1 VQAQLWAPDVCL
13 MRELCTS
20 VGELPLPFDLPTKIK
35 VHAFC
40 TTVFLAA
47 QTLYLPEFAISQNKM
62 PPAAPSFQRGLEESE
77 TAVPTTY
84 VTPRRPPQSEPVT
97 ARPAPQTA
105 QMPVS
110 APTATPL
117 QANVSKFDANSM
129 AGQSTFGTPRTL
141 SGYMTVT
148 EPGPSGS
155 RNVPGEAFR
164 QWLQTTHPQFALQ
177 ASKLSSTDIVDVTG
191 HWDDAAKT
199 LAKLGIPCTKIGMN
213 EFRDYHMDRAKVLI
227 INCAGFMNR
236 DCQQRVRDFVTRGGY
251 LLTTDW
257 ALDNVLQGAF
267 PGYLAYNRK
276 RNRDLA
282 YVAEVRD
289 PDPILFRNT
298 VSSAN
303 WKCEMSCH
311 LVTVQKPQAV
321 RVLVRSRKLA
331 GEDGEGVLAATFQ
344 FGRGYVLHLVGHFDN
359 NQGMFRGG
367 DALPDPAPVI
377 NIALRQAIATN
388 FVVAGV
394 EGRPVQVKGLGAE
407 PAPPPLTR

>member
-1 VQAQLWAPDVCL
+1 MTA
-13 MRELCTS
+13 
-20 VGELPLPFDLPTKIK
+20 
-35 VHAFC
+35 
-40 TTVFLAA
+40 
-47 QTLYLPEFAISQNKM
+47 
-62 PPAAPSFQRGLEESE
+62 E
-77 TAVPTTY
+77 TATSQPK
-84 VTPRRPPQSEPVT
+84 
-97 ARPAPQTA
+97 A
-105 QMPVS
+105 
-110 APTATPL
+110 
-117 QANVSKFDANSM
+117 
-129 AGQSTFGTPRTL
+129 L

-148 EPGPSGS
+148 TAGPPGS
-155 RNVPGEAFR
+155 RTVPGEIFR
-164 QWLQTTHPQFALQ
+164 QWLQTTHSQFVLNAN
-177 ASKLSSTDIVDVTG
+177 KLSSGDVVDVTG

-213 EFRDYHMDRAKVLI
+213 DFRDYPMDHAKVLI

-236 DCQQRVRDFVTRGGY
+236 DCQQKVRDFVTRGGY

-276 RNRDLA
+276 KNRDLA
-282 YVAEVRD
+282 YVAEVTD
-289 PDPILFRNT
+289 PDPVLFLNT

-311 LVTVQKPQAV
+311 LVNVQKPQAV
-321 RVLVRSRKLA
+321 RVLVRSRKLT

-377 NIALRQAIATN
+377 TIALRQAIASN
-388 FVVAGV
+388 FVVAGL
-394 EGRPVQVKGLGAE
+394 EGRPIPMQGKGVGF
-407 PAPPPLTR
+407 